1 MTLSA
6 EQIAIGKKYDLTEKF
21 ITYLDRHLIN
31 PLLENLELIEDAKTV
46 GQAEYELLKDTYM
59 TNYVGELYMKL
70 NPNGKIPDE
79 ITNKEKEISAKL
91 EELNKST
98 KITLDKLVSSE
109 VQDNLKQDKNEN
121 RQFLK
126 SHGIDDAK
134 INELFELGQLQ
145 FNRGDYITASD
156 LLNNFKLLS
165 TDQNLLVKATWGR
178 LVCEINND
186 EWVESKNE
194 MTKLRDVIDNRNFQG
209 STVDQLKFRTWLIH
223 YALFIYFNS
232 KEAGLSQLVDLFMSS
247 SYLSTVEAACPWI
260 LRYISVA
267 LLYSGDFKKL
277 KELLKAIEVESYEYQ
292 DPFTNLL
299 ATSFTTF
306 KFEKLN
312 EIINEI
318 KVLVKTDYFISKLDS
333 EKLSNV
339 ISEIVLSNVV
349 KIYQG
354 LTVES
359 LQQIVNID
367 AEQVKKIVESS
378 ESIELSAD
386 GFLTLKKENGD
397 LYYQVYE
404 KTKALNYKSTQ
415 ILGNAFNKE

>member
-306 KFEKLN
+306 KFEQLN

-333 EKLSNV
+333 EKLLNV

-386 GFLTLKKENGD
+386 GVLTLKKENGD